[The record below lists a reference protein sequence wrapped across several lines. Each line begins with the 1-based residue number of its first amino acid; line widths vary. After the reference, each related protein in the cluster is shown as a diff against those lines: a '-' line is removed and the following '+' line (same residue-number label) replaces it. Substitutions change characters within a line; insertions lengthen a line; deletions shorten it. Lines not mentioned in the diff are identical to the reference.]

1 LVKKEGREMANKKS
15 IKKQGVL
22 LKEEVG
28 YEPKLPKGESKKDNG
43 KKKKN

>member
-1 LVKKEGREMANKKS
+1 MSKKQ

-28 YEPKLPKGESKKDNG
+28 YQVQFENKKKGESKQSNA
-43 KKKKN
+43 KNKGSNK

>member
-1 LVKKEGREMANKKS
+1 MANKKS

-28 YEPKLPKGESKKDNG
+28 YEVQFENKKKGESKKDNG
-43 KKKKN
+43 KKEKK

>member
-1 LVKKEGREMANKKS
+1 MANKKP

-28 YEPKLPKGESKKDNG
+28 YEVQFENKKNGEDKKDNG